1 MILFLSASFLRNLHL
16 VWKPDLKAFLIGD
29 RNLFFLTPDSLMEV
43 PEISPE
49 AIDGFLKSNRITGSW
64 QLLGYL
70 APNESPEMI
79 GYAGVKTSG
88 VEDPKDWT
96 ANMYLY
102 TDSGIQ
108 PAAMQIRTSQVR

>member
-29 RNLFFLTPDSLMEV
+29 RNLFFLTPDSLLEV
-43 PEISPE
+43 PAISPE
-49 AIDGFLKSNRITGSW
+49 AIDALLKSNRIAGNW

-70 APNESPEMI
+70 APGETPEMI
-79 GYAGVKTSG
+79 GYAQVRTGG
-88 VEDPKDWT
+88 VEDTNKWT
-96 ANMYLY
+96 AKLCLY

-108 PAAMQIRTSQVR
+108 PADMQIRTTQVR